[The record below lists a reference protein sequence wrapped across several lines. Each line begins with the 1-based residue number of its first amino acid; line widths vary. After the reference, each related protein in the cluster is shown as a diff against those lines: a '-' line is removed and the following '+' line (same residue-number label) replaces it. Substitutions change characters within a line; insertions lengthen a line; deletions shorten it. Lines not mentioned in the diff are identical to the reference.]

1 MILLR
6 NVPHIIEVSLFKRA
20 HFEKAAGHIFKSGQ
34 WLRNPVS
41 TGGCH
46 LPELTLFMSEREF

>member
-1 MILLR
+1 M
-6 NVPHIIEVSLFKRA
+6 PHIIEVSLFKRA